1 MSKGP
6 LRSCLLFVLTSQ
18 RHTEYI
24 HISYLHPSLHNE
36 EPRVGGL
43 KHPNITHVSIKRSA
57 PQTCCYYLLSSKHAL
72 HIGNSTGED
81 YILLS
86 RESQAISD
94 SRGYNRESME
104 LLSSVSVYV
113 SNKVHTI
120 SVRIN
125 IKTIDYCTY
134 FLS

>member
-1 MSKGP
+1 MSIKKLSSFCSHISTP
-6 LRSCLLFVLTSQ
+6 HRV
-18 RHTEYI
+18 

-36 EPRVGGL
+36 ESRVGRL
-43 KHPNITHVSIKRSA
+43 KHPNITHVSA

-81 YILLS
+81 YISLS